1 MNRIGS
7 PLPIYVVRDSIL
19 GHQIPGRDQVV
30 QEFKEKDRASAA
42 ELILE
47 VAEIHRVHI
56 EIGTLGWNELP
67 LFGAALSFEL
77 RDELLD
83 ARQKYIGAAAI
94 LKLTWGDVCSLPG
107 YTEGQFSRRE
117 AGDQALANYL
127 ATQTQADAPLPK

>member
-7 PLPIYVVRDSIL
+7 ALPKHMVRDSIH
-19 GHQIPGRDQVV
+19 GHQVPGHAEAV
-30 QEFKEKDRASAA
+30 QEFKEQDRASAS
-42 ELILE
+42 ELI
-47 VAEIHRVHI
+47 VMAAEIHRVHI

-77 RDELLD
+77 LDELLD

-94 LKLTWGDVCSLPG
+94 LRLTWGDVCNLPG

-117 AGDQALANYL
+117 AGDQALANYF

>member
-7 PLPIYVVRDSIL
+7 ALPTYVVRDSFL
-19 GHQIPGRDQVV
+19 GHQIPGRDQAVR
-30 QEFKEKDRASAA
+30 EFKEQDRASAA

-47 VAEIHRVHI
+47 AAEIHRVHI
-56 EIGTLGWNELP
+56 EIGTLGWTELP

-77 RDELLD
+77 RDELLGE
-83 ARQKYIGAAAI
+83 RQKYIGAAAI
-94 LKLTWGDVCSLPG
+94 LRLTWGDVCSLPG

-127 ATQTQADAPLPK
+127 AAQTQAGGPLPK